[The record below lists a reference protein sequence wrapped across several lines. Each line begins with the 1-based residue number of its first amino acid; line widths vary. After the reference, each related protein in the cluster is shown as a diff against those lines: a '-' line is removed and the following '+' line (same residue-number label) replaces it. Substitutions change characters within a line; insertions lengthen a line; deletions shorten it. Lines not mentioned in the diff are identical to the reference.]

1 MQAGVDYL
9 FPLIMLSAVVCG
21 GLLLRRSQSSLRLEP
36 EQRVAV
42 AISAFCGAMLGA
54 KLPFALMD
62 WEGLLSGT
70 TWFTNGK
77 TIMCGMV
84 GAYFAVEAT
93 KWTLDIKT
101 KTGDSFAV
109 PVAVTV
115 AIGRLGCLRA
125 GCCFGVETNLPW
137 AMRCAATDN
146 LLRHPTQIYESL
158 FHFSMA
164 GLCYFLIVRGAWKGQ
179 IVKFY
184 ILSYLLY
191 RFVTEFLRPELKM
204 GLELTW
210 YQWFALLVAPVFVVL
225 WIRDSQQT
233 TAQNTIAHEP
243 TEAEKTT

>member
-137 AMRCAATDN
+137 AMRCAATDD

-158 FHFSMA
+158 FHCSMA

-225 WIRDSQQT
+225 WIHDSQQT

>member
-21 GLLLRRSQSSLRLEP
+21 GLLLRRSQSSLSLNP

-42 AISAFCGAMLGA
+42 GISAFCGAMLGA

-62 WEGLLSGT
+62 WEGLLAGT
-70 TWFTNGK
+70 TWFTDGK

-125 GCCFGVETNLPW
+125 GCCFGVETDLPW
-137 AMRCAATDN
+137 AMRCAATDD
-146 LLRHPTQIYESL
+146 LLRHPTQIYESV

-164 GLCYFLIVRGAWKGQ
+164 RLCYFLIVRGFWKGQ

-191 RFVTEFLRPELKM
+191 RFATEFLRPELKM

-210 YQWFALLVAPVFVVL
+210 YQWFALLVAPVFIVL
-225 WIRDSQQT
+225 WIRDAQQ
-233 TAQNTIAHEP
+233 AARQSTIAHES
-243 TEAEKTT
+243 TEGEKAT

>member
-1 MQAGVDYL
+1 MQADVDYL
-9 FPLIMLSAVVCG
+9 FPLIMLSAILCG
-21 GLLLRRSQSSLRLEP
+21 GLLLRRSQSSLSLDT

-42 AISAFCGAMLGA
+42 GISAFCGAMLGA

-62 WEGLLSGT
+62 WEGLLAGT

-93 KWTLDIKT
+93 KWTLNIKA

-137 AMRCAATDN
+137 AMRCAATDD

-164 GLCYFLIVRGAWKGQ
+164 GLCYFLIAQGVWKGQ
-179 IVKFY
+179 IIKLY

-191 RFVTEFLRPELKM
+191 RFATEFLRPELKM

-210 YQWFALLVAPVFVVL
+210 YQWFALLVAPVFLVL
-225 WIRDSQQT
+225 WMRDAQQST
-233 TAQNTIAHEP
+233 NAHKP
-243 TEAEKTT
+243 TKVEKST